1 MSIQF
6 SYVALY
12 ASLGRMSLTYIR
24 GYCHFAE
31 GRAYFLLHY
40 ASRLCNDTL
49 FFLAGLSSLAVITQ
63 KLITKSISAINSS
76 LRPIVRSF

>member
-49 FFLAGLSSLAVITQ
+49 FFFGWAVKFSSYYSKT
-63 KLITKSISAINSS
+63 NN
-76 LRPIVRSF
+76 